1 MIIIGFAKNTSKL
14 LPRIFCRSPRHCAP
28 IVRMR
33 KNQYIMYQFVRR
45 GTIAQISLNSRAIR
59 ILGAHGWQFVSV
71 KGAPPRDFMRRA
83 RHAYS
88 CVALCKYAIGIYAP
102 LIQTPRALY
111 KNLECKVQSANFKY
125 RVAARGHK

>member
-28 IVRMR
+28 IVRVR

-71 KGAPPRDFMRRA
+71 KSTPPRNFMRRA
-83 RHAYS
+83 RHAHS

-102 LIQTPRALY
+102 LIQTPQALY

-125 RVAARGHK
+125 RVAARQHK